1 MLLPF
6 PAPGIQTSPQRV
18 YAHPRRCSRT
28 KWRTANTSH
37 SKNSFWKE
45 KPSQPQTLHYQ
56 RIRNCSSYC
65 HPLEPFLSPFNF
77 PYIEH
82 SKHFYMK
89 IQIINSFSAFSE
101 GAASR
106 ETSVWF
112 TDLQDT
118 ENERETIPVMM
129 IRKEK
134 QPGGKLPN
142 TDI

>member
-1 MLLPF
+1 
-6 PAPGIQTSPQRV
+6 
-18 YAHPRRCSRT
+18 
-28 KWRTANTSH
+28 
-37 SKNSFWKE
+37 
-45 KPSQPQTLHYQ
+45 
-56 RIRNCSSYC
+56 
-65 HPLEPFLSPFNF
+65 
-77 PYIEH
+77 
-82 SKHFYMK
+82 MK

-129 IRKEK
+129 IRKGK